1 MEAVEEC
8 GEMTAAFSLAERSN
22 GFFQDGKCNVPGW
35 PWEANKQQPNI
46 SVSQCFV
53 GSPLHETQR
62 ITAPSITYGM
72 DDSQTR
78 TCNSPQP
85 SWSHHASLSLGC
97 GSEMKAKA
105 KGD

>member
-1 MEAVEEC
+1 MWRDDGC
-8 GEMTAAFSLAERSN
+8 CFSWLKRAMASFEIGTGN
-22 GFFQDGKCNVPGW
+22 LPGW

-46 SVSQCFV
+46 SASQCLV